1 MRKIESEF
9 FAFFVAVSALA
20 VSVAAAEPV
29 PLPGEDGGKAA
40 ISPAPFPDRMSAYV
54 WRNWGLVEKERL
66 AEVVGATAADMA
78 DVAVQMGLEPDPVV
92 LPEWKTKGYITV
104 VRRNW
109 HLLPY
114 GQILSLLDMSRKELA
129 FSLMEDDFLWIK
141 LGSVK
146 PRCAPIVYSAALA
159 DSGRA
164 GRRRIARIL
173 QEGEAAVPE
182 VKKQVED
189 LMAGYPLYK

>member
-114 GQILSLLDMSRKELA
+114 DQLLKLLGIGMGRHLNCGGDFGAERRCFGELSKKQDGDMDNLKV
-129 FSLMEDDFLWIK
+129 
-141 LGSVK
+141 G
-146 PRCAPIVYSAALA
+146 
-159 DSGRA
+159 DSHRGRP
-164 GRRRIARIL
+164 IL
-173 QEGEAAVPE
+173 QKVHALCRFRSRLRGEVTE
-182 VKKQVED
+182 WLCHD
-189 LMAGYPLYK
+189 